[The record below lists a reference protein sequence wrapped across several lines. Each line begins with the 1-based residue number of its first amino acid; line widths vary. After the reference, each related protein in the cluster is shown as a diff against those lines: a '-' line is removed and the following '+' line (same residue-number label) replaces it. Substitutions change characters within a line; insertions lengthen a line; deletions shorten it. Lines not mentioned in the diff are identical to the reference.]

1 MGNVTIKDVASEARL
16 SIATVSY
23 VLNQKENLPE
33 ETKKL
38 VYVRN
43 YSARSLV
50 SKTSILI
57 GVVIPQVE
65 PGKEMMFENPFYSE
79 ILSSIEYNARKRGYH
94 VMISGSNAD
103 ENYFKLANQRN
114 LDGVILIGVYSEN
127 FFRGMKKNDIPMV
140 LVDSY
145 LESYPCGSVQIDD
158 EYGGYLA
165 TKYLLERGHKKIA
178 FLSGL
183 LKPEG
188 VNSKRYLG
196 YHKAIEEHKG
206 IEAVFTTTVG
216 FDVGNQVVSDILE
229 QKDITAVFCTADI
242 MTLGFIKQLHDR
254 GVDIPGRISVIGFDN
269 LSIGNYCTP
278 GLTTVGQNIFEKGKK
293 SVELIC
299 KHITEQDQQEEK
311 IVLPVKI
318 VERQSVKTL

>member
-127 FFRGMKKNDIPMV
+127 FFRGMKKTIFQWCWWIPIWNLI
-140 LVDSY
+140 LVAACR
-145 LESYPCGSVQIDD
+145 LMMNT
-158 EYGGYLA
+158 A
-165 TKYLLERGHKKIA
+165 
-178 FLSGL
+178 
-183 LKPEG
+183 
-188 VNSKRYLG
+188 
-196 YHKAIEEHKG
+196 AIW
-206 IEAVFTTTVG
+206 
-216 FDVGNQVVSDILE
+216 Q
-229 QKDITAVFCTADI
+229 
-242 MTLGFIKQLHDR
+242 
-254 GVDIPGRISVIGFDN
+254 
-269 LSIGNYCTP
+269 
-278 GLTTVGQNIFEKGKK
+278 QNICWSEDIRK
-293 SVELIC
+293 
-299 KHITEQDQQEEK
+299 
-311 IVLPVKI
+311 
-318 VERQSVKTL
+318 